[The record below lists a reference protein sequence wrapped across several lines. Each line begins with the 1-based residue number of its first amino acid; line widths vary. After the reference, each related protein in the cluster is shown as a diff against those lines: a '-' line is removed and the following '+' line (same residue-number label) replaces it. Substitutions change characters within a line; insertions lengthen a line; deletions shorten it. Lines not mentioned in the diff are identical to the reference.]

1 MHDPGSRQN
10 DGRATS
16 HTVAD
21 HEVTCQQFVELVTD
35 YLEGALA
42 ARQLTRVEEH
52 LVICDLC
59 GSYLDQIHATIAAL
73 GQLEARPVAEPSE
86 RLLAALHLNAERAE

>member
-10 DGRATS
+10 DGGATS

-21 HEVTCQQFVELVTD
+21 HEVTCQQFVEVVTD

-42 ARQLTRVEEH
+42 ARQLTQVEEH

-59 GSYLDQIHATIAAL
+59 GSYLEQIRQTITAL
-73 GQLEARPVAEPSE
+73 GQLEAKGLAEPSE
-86 RLLAALHLNAERAE
+86 QLLAALHANARRAK